1 MKVILKSDV
10 KNLGEM
16 GAVVTVKDG
25 YARNYLIPQGLAVYA
40 NEKNMRM
47 HQDMLRRVLA
57 AATKLKKSAELEA
70 EKLSKVTLTIKA
82 KAGEE
87 GKLFGAVTT
96 MDIADALKAQ
106 GFEIDRRKIQL
117 AEPIKRL
124 GEYQVKVALHSQVFA
139 TVNVLVVQD
148 E

>member
-57 AATKLKKSAELEA
+57 SATKLKKSAELEA

-106 GFEIDRRKIQL
+106 GFDIDRKKIQL

-124 GEYQVKVALHSQVFA
+124 GEYQVKVALHSQVSA
-139 TVNVLVVQD
+139 TVTVIVVQ
-148 E
+148 EE